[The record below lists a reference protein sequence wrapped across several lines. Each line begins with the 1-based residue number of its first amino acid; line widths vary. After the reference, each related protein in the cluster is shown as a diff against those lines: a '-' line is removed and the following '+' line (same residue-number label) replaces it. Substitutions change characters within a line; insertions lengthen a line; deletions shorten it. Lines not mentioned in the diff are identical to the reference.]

1 MTTSAP
7 LQGRVV
13 IDLTTALAGPYA
25 TLLLGGL
32 GARVIKVENPHRGGD
47 SSRTNSPYVTEA
59 GLSPVKAGEGDM
71 SVSMLLRGR
80 NKESI
85 SLDLKTPE
93 GREVLLDL
101 IRQADVLVENFSAGV
116 TRRLGIDYETVREV
130 NPRLVYTS
138 ITGFGSDETGGA
150 KAMDTIVQALSGV
163 MMTAGDPGD
172 SPVRFGLPIAD
183 LSAPLFAVIG
193 TVSAMLEAAGSG
205 QGQHVD
211 VSMLGAMTSLVACE
225 PFDAFEEMG
234 YPTRTGDYV
243 PRLAPFGTFR
253 AEDGWFAV
261 CGPTDA
267 FAAGVFRAIDEPEL
281 VEDPRFAKRDARVSN
296 SDDLHQRISDWAA
309 HHTVADAV
317 AAFDANGV
325 PSAPVRTLADA
336 VRDPRVQARREV
348 VRIEHPDYDVDA
360 DLWGTGVPITFSR
373 SDVGLDRPAHALGAD
388 TTDVLTGI
396 LGYSAEKID
405 ELSRA
410 RTI

>member
-1 MTTSAP
+1 MTTGAP

-25 TLLLGGL
+25 TLMLGGL

-47 SSRTNSPYVTEA
+47 SSRTNSPYVTPS
-59 GLSPVKAGEGDM
+59 GLSPVKVGADDM

-101 IRQADVLVENFSAGV
+101 IRHADVLVENFSAGV
-116 TRRLGIDYETVREV
+116 TRRLGIDYESVREV
-130 NPRLVYTS
+130 NPKLVYTS

-193 TVSAMLEAAGSG
+193 TVSALLETERSG
-205 QGQHVD
+205 QGQHID

-243 PRLAPFGTFR
+243 PRLAPFGNFR

-281 VEDPRFAKRDARVSN
+281 VDDPRFARRDARVSN
-296 SDDLHQRISDWAA
+296 SDDLHQRMSDWASKR
-309 HHTVADAV
+309 TVAEAM
-317 AAFDANGV
+317 AAFEANGV
-325 PSAPVRTLADA
+325 PAAPVRTLADA
-336 VRDPRVQARREV
+336 VRDPRVQARGEI
-348 VRIEHPDYDVDA
+348 VRIQHPDYDVDA
-360 DLWGTGVPITFSR
+360 ELWGTGVPITFSR
-373 SDVGLDRPAHALGAD
+373 SEVGLEKPAHALGAD
-388 TTDVLTGI
+388 TQNVLGGL
-396 LGYSAEKID
+396 LGYAPEQIAALGESQVI
-405 ELSRA
+405 
-410 RTI
+410 

>member
-13 IDLTTALAGPYA
+13 IDLTTALSGPYA

-47 SSRTNSPYVTEA
+47 SSRTNSPYVTA
-59 GLSPVKAGEGDM
+59 SGLSPVKDGEDDM

-101 IRQADVLVENFSAGV
+101 IRHADVLVENFSAGV
-116 TRRLGIDYETVREV
+116 TRRLGIDYESVREV
-130 NPRLVYTS
+130 NPQLVYTS

-193 TVSAMLEAAGSG
+193 TVSALLEATQSG
-205 QGQHVD
+205 KGQHVD

-281 VEDPRFAKRDARVSN
+281 AEDPRFAQRDARVSN
-296 SDDLHQRISDWAA
+296 ADDLHQRISDWAEGR
-309 HHTVADAV
+309 TVAEAMT
-317 AAFDANGV
+317 AFEANGV
-325 PSAPVRTLADA
+325 PAAPVRSLADA
-336 VRDPRVQARREV
+336 VRDPRVQARGEV
-348 VRIEHPDYDVDA
+348 VRIQHPAYDVEA
-360 DLWGTGVPITFSR
+360 ELWGTGVPITFSR
-373 SDVGLDRPAHALGAD
+373 SEVGLDNPAHPLGAD
-388 TTDVLTGI
+388 TENVLTDL
-396 LGYSAEKID
+396 LGYPGERIAKLT
-405 ELSRA
+405 ELKV
-410 RTI
+410 I

>member
-1 MTTSAP
+1 
-7 LQGRVV
+7 
-13 IDLTTALAGPYA
+13 
-25 TLLLGGL
+25 
-32 GARVIKVENPHRGGD
+32 
-47 SSRTNSPYVTEA
+47 
-59 GLSPVKAGEGDM
+59 
-71 SVSMLLRGR
+71 MLLRGR

-85 SLDLKTPE
+85 SLDLKTPQ

-101 IRQADVLVENFSAGV
+101 IRHADVLVENFSAGV
-116 TRRLGIDYETVREV
+116 TRRLGIDYESIREV

-138 ITGFGSDETGGA
+138 ITGFGSDDTGGA

-193 TVSAMLEAAGSG
+193 TVSALLEASQSG
-205 QGQHVD
+205 AGQHVD

-281 VEDPRFAKRDARVSN
+281 ADDPRFARRDARVSN
-296 SDDLHQRISDWAA
+296 SDDLHQRMSDWAA
-309 HHTVADAV
+309 GRTVAEAMT
-317 AAFDANGV
+317 AFEANGV
-325 PSAPVRTLADA
+325 PAAPVRSLADA
-336 VRDPRVQARREV
+336 VRDPRVQARGEV
-348 VRIEHPDYDVDA
+348 VRIQHPAYDVDA
-360 DLWGTGVPITFSR
+360 ELWGTGVPITFSR
-373 SDVGLDRPAHALGAD
+373 SEVGLDRPAHALGAD
-388 TTDVLTGI
+388 TEEVLTKL
-396 LGYSAEKID
+396 LGYQD
-405 ELSRA
+405 EQIAALTESRA
-410 RTI
+410 I